1 MFLIK
6 YMTRQLMTT
15 IEELEVEKFLRARY
29 SGELIGDSESML
41 HKNKDKDI
49 FSCHVTYGK
58 IL

>member
-1 MFLIK
+1 
-6 YMTRQLMTT
+6 MTT

-49 FSCHVTYGK
+49 FSCHVSYGK
-58 IL
+58 NIKMRHYINT